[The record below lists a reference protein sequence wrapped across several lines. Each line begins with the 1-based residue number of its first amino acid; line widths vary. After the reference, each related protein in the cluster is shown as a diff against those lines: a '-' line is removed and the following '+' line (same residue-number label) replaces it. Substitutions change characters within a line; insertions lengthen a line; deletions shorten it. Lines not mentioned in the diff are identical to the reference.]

1 MNTVK
6 AGQLRTW
13 KPRTSL
19 TGVTRDDIVPGDL
32 FLVTESYL
40 DRSGRPVARIQPV
53 GHRRGWLG
61 GVVLTGF
68 IRIHSEPVEDR

>member
-19 TGVTRDDIVPGDL
+19 AGVTRDDSVPGDL
-32 FLVTESYL
+32 FLVTEVYIDRKGHRL
-40 DRSGRPVARIQPV
+40 ARFLPIGHRSGWQ
-53 GHRRGWLG
+53 G
-61 GVVLTGF
+61 GAVLAEF
-68 IRIHSEPVEDR
+68 VRLRSETVEDR